1 MAPGRPL
8 TTKGL
13 IFDFGGCFE
22 GHSVMRE
29 LFITNNSE
37 YDVTVKPK
45 SNRGNEV
52 VFTAKVNT
60 QETAILKEDERE
72 TAGEYSNDSS
82 DPVEKPVTEVR
93 VVSHSSYRICV
104 YYTPVGNSRA
114 SDWLQLH
121 HDIFYLLFELRSPRE
136 YGEISLFC
144 HVSYCGCEIEAASQ
158 ILFGQCH
165 SDECYMREWM
175 IVNKVI

>member
-72 TAGEYSNDSS
+72 TAGEYSNESS

-93 VVSHSSYRICV
+93 VVSHSSYRI
-104 YYTPVGNSRA
+104 
-114 SDWLQLH
+114 
-121 HDIFYLLFELRSPRE
+121 
-136 YGEISLFC
+136 
-144 HVSYCGCEIEAASQ
+144 
-158 ILFGQCH
+158 
-165 SDECYMREWM
+165 
-175 IVNKVI
+175 